1 MPRSIEING
10 TVYEWCANTPRI
22 DGQGCLVEPA
32 VTNLIYPSV
41 PLLSGTSTSG
51 AIAGEWIWTV
61 SAAGGSINGGAVAA
75 PDGSMTGTSFVNG
88 TAQVQISA
96 SGTAVGTPI
105 YTASFWARGAVGGEV
120 ITPFIYDNTT
130 STMLGGGTGVTLT
143 TAWTRYV
150 VTATLAP
157 ANGDS
162 IRFLAIN
169 SGSSPQTVYLW
180 GCQCETTGFA
190 TSYIPNISTTATAA
204 AATDTITIPSG
215 MLQAAAGSFSCDAVL
230 NNTAMAANGLFY
242 TGGATALSLGWASG
256 TSLAAALGATA
267 VSAAETRDTAAHHY
281 GISWRQSGTGTV
293 VTVYLDRVQVASQT
307 VAATTVSPG
316 TVVIGSDGTHS
327 WNGHIKNVRLSADPV
342 AAL

>member
-1 MPRSIEING
+1 MPRSMTING
-10 TVYEWCANTPRI
+10 QVYEWCAATPRI
-22 DGQGCLVEPA
+22 DGQGCLIEPA
-32 VTNLIYPSV
+32 ATNLIYPTV
-41 PLLSGTSTSG
+41 PLLSGTSTAG
-51 AIAGEWIWTV
+51 TIAGQWGWAV
-61 SAAGGSINGGAVAA
+61 SGAGGSVNGGAVLA
-75 PDGSMTGTSFVNG
+75 PDGSMTGMSYVNG
-88 TAQVQISA
+88 AAQVQIA
-96 SGTAVGTPI
+96 ATGTAVGTPI
-105 YTASFWARGAVGGEV
+105 YTSSFWAKGAVGGEV

-130 STMLGGGTGVTLT
+130 STMLVGGTGITLT
-143 TAWTRYV
+143 TTWTRYV
-150 VTATLAP
+150 VTATAAP

-162 IRFLAIN
+162 VRFLAIN
-169 SGSSPQTVYLW
+169 SGTSAQTVYLW

-190 TSYIPNISTTATAA
+190 TSYIPNTSTTATAA
-204 AATDTITIPSG
+204 AAADTVAISSG

-230 NNTAMAANGLFY
+230 NNTSMAANGLFY

-256 TSLAAALGATA
+256 TSLSAALGATA
-267 VSAAETRDTAAHHY
+267 VAAAETRDTAAHHY